1 MRFRNLNHLNQI
13 ILIFLIILCIFLI
26 SNSFIYSSHAQTNGE
41 PYTINPEFKILGF
54 GETSGEILNNKSIE
68 FPITS
73 EMWNLTNIKLN
84 ITNFQSQREI
94 RDIETDIFYRK
105 DLYKG
110 KRGYAV
116 QLSIIDTTE
125 IYAVHI
131 YGYEYEPITTTNI
144 IIQINGYDSN
154 SNIPNETIYASTQI
168 NKSSDPKWYIQ
179 NFSSPVIL
187 TPGNYSL
194 VMNGTQMLPSD
205 NGNYYWYF
213 TNNPNNP
220 NLYVSEWDKDI
231 GQWLDGYT
239 GEPFLYKLDQ
249 KVIDQFN
256 PEEINMNAEIGG
268 INYSISNGM
277 TPGSG
282 FLNESVN
289 FTPSDH
295 NINIPISINK
305 TLNLIFN
312 LSYNL
317 KFETLL
323 TYIGSGLINQD
334 FPIEWTLTPLF
345 ERFLNYQF
353 YQFYYSKN
361 WNNVNVYQK
370 QGEIWENRTSDIFIV
385 ENSLIIPNNTLN
397 DAYEWK
403 ITASSPNIAFNLNLP
418 SLEWNPGEEL
428 QFNVS
433 APVIEGNLTFFLINS
448 LGFGYENPIETR
460 EVVSEDNIFYYEIPS
475 NSREGIYT
483 ILIYWNNNTDAGIQS
498 KEFQLI
504 KPPEPFTIDPI
515 WILVGILST
524 IGASVLIIFSYIT
537 IKKYR
542 FRRIERAEK
551 LFNKCMD
558 ALNLEYIIVSE
569 KKSGLNLYQQKFIE
583 REIDA
588 SMISG
593 FLQAI
598 HSFGIE
604 LMKIED
610 RSQTIKLEYK
620 GSIILMTEFVNLRL
634 ILLMKESPSR
644 NFLYSVEDLAFDIY
658 RQYGKIVDAFN
669 GDVKPFRGIED
680 LLKQHLNTSFV
691 YPLEIAKIEQIEKIR
706 VSQSERFFINK
717 AVSLMKQ
724 NNKDF
729 FFTRELFPEN
739 ACSPKDIE
747 VIQGLINKKIFQVH
761 TPKSQKFK

>member
-1 MRFRNLNHLNQI
+1 
-13 ILIFLIILCIFLI
+13 
-26 SNSFIYSSHAQTNGE
+26 
-41 PYTINPEFKILGF
+41 
-54 GETSGEILNNKSIE
+54 
-68 FPITS
+68 
-73 EMWNLTNIKLN
+73 
-84 ITNFQSQREI
+84 
-94 RDIETDIFYRK
+94 
-105 DLYKG
+105 
-110 KRGYAV
+110 
-116 QLSIIDTTE
+116 
-125 IYAVHI
+125 
-131 YGYEYEPITTTNI
+131 
-144 IIQINGYDSN
+144 
-154 SNIPNETIYASTQI
+154 
-168 NKSSDPKWYIQ
+168 
-179 NFSSPVIL
+179 
-187 TPGNYSL
+187 
-194 VMNGTQMLPSD
+194 
-205 NGNYYWYF
+205 
-213 TNNPNNP
+213 
-220 NLYVSEWDKDI
+220 
-231 GQWLDGYT
+231 
-239 GEPFLYKLDQ
+239 
-249 KVIDQFN
+249 
-256 PEEINMNAEIGG
+256 
-268 INYSISNGM
+268 
-277 TPGSG
+277 
-282 FLNESVN
+282 
-289 FTPSDH
+289 
-295 NINIPISINK
+295 
-305 TLNLIFN
+305 
-312 LSYNL
+312 
-317 KFETLL
+317 
-323 TYIGSGLINQD
+323 
-334 FPIEWTLTPLF
+334 
-345 ERFLNYQF
+345 
-353 YQFYYSKN
+353 
-361 WNNVNVYQK
+361 
-370 QGEIWENRTSDIFIV
+370 
-385 ENSLIIPNNTLN
+385 
-397 DAYEWK
+397 
-403 ITASSPNIAFNLNLP
+403 
-418 SLEWNPGEEL
+418 
-428 QFNVS
+428 
-433 APVIEGNLTFFLINS
+433 
-448 LGFGYENPIETR
+448 
-460 EVVSEDNIFYYEIPS
+460 
-475 NSREGIYT
+475 
-483 ILIYWNNNTDAGIQS
+483 
-498 KEFQLI
+498 
-504 KPPEPFTIDPI
+504 
-515 WILVGILST
+515 
-524 IGASVLIIFSYIT
+524 VLIIFSYIT

-551 LFNKCMD
+551 LKKKYMD